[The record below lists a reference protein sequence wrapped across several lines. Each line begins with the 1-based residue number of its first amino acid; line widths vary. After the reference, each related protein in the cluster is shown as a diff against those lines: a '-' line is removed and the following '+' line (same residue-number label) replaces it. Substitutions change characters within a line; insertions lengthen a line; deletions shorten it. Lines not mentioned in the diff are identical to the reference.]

1 MEVRFTPSQEAA
13 LSKTAADTGIDAEQ
27 FVKNA
32 ALQMMEENAAFHEAV
47 RLGLEQA
54 NRGEFIE
61 EEEMDSRFE
70 LMLRRK

>member
-1 MEVRFTPSQEAA
+1 MEVRFTPKQEAD
-13 LSKTAADTGIDAEQ
+13 LSKIAADTGTDVEQ

-32 ALQMMEENAAFHEAV
+32 ALRMMEENAAFHEV
-47 RLGLEQA
+47 VLVGLEQA

-70 LMLRRK
+70 LMLQPK